1 MTKSTSF
8 ITGNGRDRICKH
20 FWLFVISDITTLEK
34 EIEAK
39 DDYDQEKEHTGQVLA
54 QTRPSKCQIEL

>member
-1 MTKSTSF
+1 MPKTTISVS
-8 ITGNGRDRICKH
+8 GNGRDRICKH

-39 DDYDQEKEHTGQVLA
+39 DDYDQEKEYTGQVLA
-54 QTRPSKCQIEL
+54 QTRPS